1 MTQAQ
6 AMRLNP
12 KQWAFVGD
20 TVYDL
25 FLRTYVMTHTDYT
38 LPKMHKLCVAHVSCR
53 AQAQVLSSRPYFEIL
68 YSTIADIASSNRDF
82 SSPYLQ
88 ERPVKKV
95 MYIVI
100 AGDRGL
106 AGGYNSNIL
115 KLVQSEIAG
124 KDAVVLPIGKKALD
138 YFRSK
143 QIPTF
148 TEHYAE
154 AAELTVGD
162 CFSVSKQVS
171 KAFLAGEFDQIVIAY
186 TNFVSV
192 LAQTPAA
199 MQLLPL
205 KKPEKKESTN
215 QGDILYEGDS
225 EEVFAAIIPEY
236 LGGVI
241 YGALCESRAS
251 EQAARRAAMDSAT
264 QNADDMIDD
273 LSLKFNRARQAAIT
287 QEITEIVAGS

>member
-1 MTQAQ
+1 MAGVSTKEIKNRIRSMESTRQITK
-6 AMRLNP
+6 AMEMVAAS
-12 KQWAFVGD
+12 K
-20 TVYDL
+20 
-25 FLRTYVMTHTDYT
+25 LR
-38 LPKMHKLCVAHVSCR
+38 R

-88 ERPVKKV
+88 ERPVKKAL
-95 MYIVI
+95 YIVI

-148 TEHYAE
+148 TEQYAE

-171 KAFLAGEFDQIVIAY
+171 KAFLAGEFDRIVVAY

-205 KKPEKKESTN
+205 KKPEKKESAN

>member
-1 MTQAQ
+1 MAGVSTKEIKNRIRSMESTRQITK
-6 AMRLNP
+6 AMEMVAAS
-12 KQWAFVGD
+12 K
-20 TVYDL
+20 
-25 FLRTYVMTHTDYT
+25 LR
-38 LPKMHKLCVAHVSCR
+38 R
-53 AQAQVLSSRPYFEIL
+53 AQSQVLSSRPYFEIL
-68 YSTIADIASSNRDF
+68 YSTIADIAATNRDF
-82 SSPYLQ
+82 SSPYLK
-88 ERPVKKV
+88 ERPVNKV

-124 KDAVVLPIGKKALD
+124 KDAVVLPLGKKAVD
-138 YFRSK
+138 YFKSK
-143 QIPTF
+143 RVPIL
-148 TEHYAE
+148 TEAYAE
-154 AAELTVGD
+154 AADVTIGD
-162 CFSVSKQVS
+162 CFSISKQLCG
-171 KAFLAGEFDQIVIAY
+171 AFLKGDFDEIHVAY
-186 TNFVSV
+186 TDFVSV
-192 LAQTPAA
+192 LSQNPASR
-199 MQLLPL
+199 QLLPL
-205 KKPEKKESTN
+205 EKPEAATGVN
-215 QGDILYEGDS
+215 RGDTLYEGDS

-264 QNADDMIDD
+264 QNADDMIAD